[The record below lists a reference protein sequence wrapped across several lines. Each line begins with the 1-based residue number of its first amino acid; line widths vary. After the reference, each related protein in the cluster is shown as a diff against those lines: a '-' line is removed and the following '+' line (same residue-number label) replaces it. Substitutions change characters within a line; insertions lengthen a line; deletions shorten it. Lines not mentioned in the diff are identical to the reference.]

1 MIGKYNIN
9 SPLLVECGSKKSI
22 MVGFLFTAYL
32 EWELILLCTTLLYRA
47 HINYTIV
54 ILCMNKKI
62 ILLNSCYVNSIL
74 VTNIFQN

>member
-1 MIGKYNIN
+1 MLGKYNIN
-9 SPLLVECGSKKSI
+9 SPLLVECGSKKNI
-22 MVGFLFTAYL
+22 MVAFLLTGNGNLYYY
-32 EWELILLCTTLLYRA
+32 IQLYRA

-54 ILCMNKKI
+54 VLCMNKKI